1 MSGNTGD
8 PDMALI
14 GELFEEI
21 TRRPPA
27 IAARKLLVEHYISVG
42 WLDAATENA
51 TELKT
56 LAPNDTDVA
65 SFMTLLQRKPEP
77 PPVEAKKTEP
87 ILSKSSAEVRV
98 WDPKTARYRKKE
110 EEVVKSKKQEA
121 PAIRLGR
128 DLDVPRQELTDGYQ
142 ALRTRSRFMLPDLLN
157 LQKLQRRVGIAPSK
171 HTARIQTLA
180 EGRVPNITPTASP
193 PGSARSVART
203 IKENPKEA
211 TNLAIIDL
219 EYAMK
224 WIREPNGK
232 PSGATNDAVRDG
244 LVQRKNAIESALPD
258 NLKLHIDLALM
269 HIEHEHLERNY
280 ANTETM
286 LGDEVKDIPR
296 VNFLVTEDNYAWDM
310 EELVQAITVGK
321 GIMRNPLSKELFTPK
336 DVKCILMHPS
346 GKPLAALAVEQHT
359 MSKGVRAQTI
369 DEMEKLSNIL
379 LEDQSSDTIPSR
391 KAVDEFLAYVATC
404 KYNPRQAYAFVIFA
418 NISAA
423 VPEFEQKAIEHLKCP
438 AKDSHTGQAYD
449 FSIGE
454 SVRDAKG
461 NRVCFHKTGDF
472 IKQAAVYLRQQRGVA
487 PDADKCSTM

>member
-21 TRRPPA
+21 GRRPPA

-42 WLDAATENA
+42 WLDAAKENA
-51 TELKT
+51 EELKKIV
-56 LAPNDTDVA
+56 PYDVDVA
-65 SFMTLLQRKPEP
+65 GFVALLQRKPELP
-77 PPVEAKKTEP
+77 PMETKKPASTV
-87 ILSKSSAEVRV
+87 SKSSAEVRI
-98 WDPKTARYRKKE
+98 WDPKTARYKKE
-110 EEVVKSKKQEA
+110 EEMTKPKRQEI
-121 PAIRLGR
+121 PAIQLAKN
-128 DLDVPRQELTDGYQ
+128 LDVPRQELTAGYQ
-142 ALRTRSRFMLPDLLN
+142 ALRTKSRFVLPDLLN
-157 LQKLQRRVGIAPSK
+157 LQKLQKRVGITPSK

-180 EGRVPNITPTASP
+180 EGRMSNNSSTAEA

-211 TNLAIIDL
+211 TNLAIADL
-219 EYAMK
+219 ECARK

-232 PSGATNDAVRDG
+232 PSGANNDALRDG
-244 LVQRKNAIESALPD
+244 LVQRRNAIESALPD
-258 NLKLHIDLALM
+258 NLKLHVDLALM

-296 VNFLVTEDNYAWDM
+296 TNFLATEDNYAWDI

-346 GKPLAALAVEQHT
+346 GKHLAALAVEQHT

-369 DEMEKLSNIL
+369 DEMEKLSKVL
-379 LEDQSSDTIPSR
+379 LEDQSNDTIPSR
-391 KAVDEFLAYVATC
+391 KAVDAFLAYVATC
-404 KYNPRQAYAFVIFA
+404 KYNSRLAHFLTSA
-418 NISAA
+418 NINTAT
-423 VPEFEQKAIEHLKCP
+423 VPDLEQKAIEHLKCP